1 MKNVTNFIKFESDNI
16 ETSTGE
22 GRISTL
28 THDLE
33 ISVMPVTNPKSDKT
47 PSHRIYA
54 KSPAGFKIP
63 VGGIWKN
70 KSQQNKDY
78 FSVTLKGIEFRANLG
93 RFPEQDDESL
103 QAIIEWD

>member
-1 MKNVTNFIKFESDNI
+1 MNNVTNFIKFDCETI
-16 ETSTGE
+16 ETSAGA

-33 ISVMPVTNPKSDKT
+33 ITVLPVTNPKSDKT

-54 KSPAGFKIP
+54 KSPAGYDIQ

-70 KSQQNKDY
+70 VSQQKKEYFTLNVKD
-78 FSVTLKGIEFRANLG
+78 IEFRANLG
-93 RFPEQDDESL
+93 RFPDQDDESL
-103 QAIIEWD
+103 QAVIGWD